1 MISDPR
7 ELSFERVP
15 GQPGA
20 GAEAALVLRFP
31 STVGYADPA
40 VDLIARE
47 CYPEGDPGRQ
57 ALFRLR
63 VALAEA
69 VANAIQ
75 CGNGADPAKFVQVQ
89 VELFSDRIRLAVT
102 DEGPGFDPTAV
113 PDPRDPGLLESPCGR
128 GLFII
133 RHLAEQVEFNEKGN
147 TIWMTLPR
155 W

>member
-1 MISDPR
+1 VITDPR
-7 ELSFERVP
+7 ELRLERLP

-20 GAEAALVLRFP
+20 GPEEALVLHFP
-31 STVGYADPA
+31 SDVGYADSA
-40 VDLIARE
+40 VDLLARH
-47 CYPEGDPGRQ
+47 CYPDADPGRQ

-75 CGNGADPAKFVQVQ
+75 CGNGADPSKFVHVQ
-89 VELFSDRIRLAVT
+89 AELFHDRIRLAVT

-113 PDPRDPGLLESPCGR
+113 PDPRDPDLLESPCGR

-133 RHLAEQVEFNEKGN
+133 RHLAEHVEFNEKGN